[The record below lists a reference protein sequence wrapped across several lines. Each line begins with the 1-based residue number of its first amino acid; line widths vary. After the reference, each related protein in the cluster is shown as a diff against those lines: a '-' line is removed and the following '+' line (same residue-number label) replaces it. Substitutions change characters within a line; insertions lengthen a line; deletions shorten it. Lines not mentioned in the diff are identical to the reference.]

1 MSSGGVS
8 AVVFDFGGVLITPIT
23 EAIAEIAGWHD
34 VSMVAMLDVLM
45 GPRETSTSD
54 HPWHRAERGELPTA
68 ALPSEVVP
76 FAEAAEISL
85 RGDEYDR
92 LLAGVYEVHHEVI
105 ERVHELRREGYRTA
119 MLTNCFREFRP
130 QLERDIDMTA
140 FDVVIDSSEVGCRK
154 PEPEVYRVTADRLG
168 VAPEQIL
175 YLDDFEANLVG
186 AREAGW
192 RTIHVTDRGG
202 ILGDIDA
209 ALATG
214 G

>member
-1 MSSGGVS
+1 MTDRSIS

-23 EAIAEIAGWHD
+23 AAISEIAGWHD
-34 VSMVAMLDVLM
+34 VAMVTMLDVLM
-45 GPRETSTSD
+45 GPREASTSD
-54 HPWHRAERGELPTA
+54 HPWHRAERGEIPTSTF
-68 ALPSEVVP
+68 PTEVAP
-76 FAEAAEISL
+76 YAEAAGLTL

-92 LLAGVYEVHHEVI
+92 LLAGVYDVHHEVI
-105 ERVHELRREGYRTA
+105 DRVHGLRREGYRTA

-154 PEPEVYRVTADRLG
+154 PEPEVYQVTAERVG

-186 AREAGW
+186 ARAAGW
-192 RTIHVTDRGG
+192 RTIHVTDRAS
-202 ILGDIDA
+202 ILDDIDN
-209 ALATG
+209 ALRD
-214 G
+214 